1 MSWLQVAYLTAACT
15 VALLGIAVIFDVPPK
30 KMFWAM
36 VGSIISCVL
45 MLIGDKYG
53 LDPLI
58 TNMIATAIPCVYCE
72 IMARVL
78 KTPTTVFMIPTLLP
92 LVPGS
97 RLYYTMFYLF
107 SGEQELFLDNMLIA
121 VKICTGIAVAIIV
134 VTGAM
139 RWIEAAKKQRL
150 EKEKEKEKEK
160 AAE

>member
-1 MSWLQVAYLTAACT
+1 MSWLQVLNGLISCM

-30 KMFWAM
+30 KLLFAM
-36 VGSIISCVL
+36 IGSMISCAL
-45 MLIGDKYG
+45 MLIGDKFG
-53 LDPLI
+53 VDPLI
-58 TNMIATAIPCVYCE
+58 TNMVATAIPCVYCE

-107 SGEQELFLDNMLIA
+107 SGEQALFLDNMLVA

-139 RWIEAAKKQRL
+139 RWIEAANKQRL
-150 EKEKEKEKEK
+150 EKEKEKEKVGR
-160 AAE
+160 

>member
-72 IMARVL
+72 IMARML

-139 RWIEAAKKQRL
+139 RWIEAVKRQKL
-150 EKEKEKEKEK
+150 EKEKEKEK

>member
-1 MSWLQVAYLTAACT
+1 MSWGQIAYLTAACT
-15 VALLGIAVIFDVPPK
+15 AALLGIAVIFDVPPK
-30 KMFWAM
+30 KLLWAM

-58 TNMIATAIPCVYCE
+58 TNMIATAVPCVYCE

-78 KTPTTVFMIPTLLP
+78 KTPTTIFMIPSLLP

-107 SGEQELFLDNMLIA
+107 SGEQALFLENMLIA

-134 VTGAM
+134 VTGAV
-139 RWIEAAKKQRL
+139 RWIEAAKKQKL
-150 EKEKEKEKEK
+150 EREKQKI
-160 AAE
+160 

>member
-1 MSWLQVAYLTAACT
+1 MSWGQVAYLTAACT

-30 KMFWAM
+30 KMLWAM
-36 VGSIISCVL
+36 IGSVISCVI

-58 TNMIATAIPCVYCE
+58 TNMLATALPCVYCE

-78 KTPTTVFMIPTLLP
+78 KTPTTVFMIPSLLP

-107 SGEQELFLDNMLIA
+107 SGEQQLFMDNMLAA
-121 VKICTGIAVAIIV
+121 VKICTGIALAIIV
-134 VTGAM
+134 VTGAV
-139 RWIEAAKKQRL
+139 RWIEAAKRQRM
-150 EKEKEKEKEK
+150 EKEKEQ
-160 AAE
+160 A

>member
-150 EKEKEKEKEK
+150 EKEKEKEK

>member
-107 SGEQELFLDNMLIA
+107 SGEQELFLENMLIA

>member
-1 MSWLQVAYLTAACT
+1 MSWGEVGYYVVSCS

-30 KMFWAM
+30 KLPYAM
-36 VGSIISCVL
+36 LGSIISCVL
-45 MLIGDKYG
+45 MLVGDKYG

-58 TNMIATAIPCVYCE
+58 TNMIATAVPCVYCE

-107 SGEQELFLDNMLIA
+107 SGEQALFMENMLAA

-134 VTGAM
+134 VTGAV

-150 EKEKEKEKEK
+150 EREK
-160 AAE
+160 ANGS

>member
-1 MSWLQVAYLTAACT
+1 MSWGQIAYLTAACT
-15 VALLGIAVIFDVPPK
+15 AALLGIAVIFDVPPK
-30 KMFWAM
+30 KLLWAM

-58 TNMIATAIPCVYCE
+58 SNMIATAVPCVYCE

-78 KTPTTVFMIPTLLP
+78 KTPTTIFMIPSLLP

-107 SGEQELFLDNMLIA
+107 SGEQTLFMENMLAA
-121 VKICTGIAVAIIV
+121 VKICTGIAMAIIV
-134 VTGAM
+134 VTGAV
-139 RWIEAAKKQRL
+139 RWIEAGKKQRL
-150 EKEKEKEKEK
+150 EREK
-160 AAE
+160 AN

>member
-1 MSWLQVAYLTAACT
+1 MSWTQVLYLSVACTAAM
-15 VALLGIAVIFDVPPK
+15 VGIAIIFDVPPK
-30 KMFWAM
+30 KLFWALI
-36 VGSIISCVL
+36 GSAISCVL
-45 MLIGDKYG
+45 MLIGDKFG

-58 TNMIATAIPCVYCE
+58 TNMIATAVPCVYCE

-107 SGEQELFLDNMLIA
+107 NGDQVLFMQNMLAA
-121 VKICTGIAVAIIV
+121 VKICTGIAVAIIL

-150 EKEKEKEKEK
+150 EREHG
-160 AAE
+160 

>member
-1 MSWLQVAYLTAACT
+1 MSWGQVAYLTAACT

-30 KMFWAM
+30 KMLWAII
-36 VGSIISCVL
+36 GSIISCII

-53 LDPLI
+53 LDPLL
-58 TNMIATAIPCVYCE
+58 TNMLATALPCVYCE
-72 IMARVL
+72 MMARLL
-78 KTPTTVFMIPTLLP
+78 KTPTTVFMIPSLLP

-107 SGEQELFLDNMLIA
+107 SGEQQLFLDNMLIA
-121 VKICTGIAVAIIV
+121 VKICTGIAMAIIV

-150 EKEKEKEKEK
+150 EREKQNG
-160 AAE
+160 

>member
-1 MSWLQVAYLTAACT
+1 MSWGQIAYLTAACT
-15 VALLGIAVIFDVPPK
+15 AALLGIAVIFDVPPK
-30 KMFWAM
+30 KLLWAM

-58 TNMIATAIPCVYCE
+58 TNMIATAVPCVYCE

-78 KTPTTVFMIPTLLP
+78 KTPTTIFMIPSLLP

-107 SGEQELFLDNMLIA
+107 SGEQALFLENMLIA

-139 RWIEAAKKQRL
+139 RWIEAAKKQKL
-150 EKEKEKEKEK
+150 EREKQKI
-160 AAE
+160 

>member
-1 MSWLQVAYLTAACT
+1 MSWGQVAYLTAACT

-30 KMFWAM
+30 KMLWAM
-36 VGSIISCVL
+36 IGSVISCVI

-58 TNMIATAIPCVYCE
+58 TNMLATALPCVYCE

-78 KTPTTVFMIPTLLP
+78 KTPTTVFMIPSLLP

-107 SGEQELFLDNMLIA
+107 SGEQQLFMDNMLAA
-121 VKICTGIAVAIIV
+121 VKICTGIALAIIV
-134 VTGAM
+134 VTGAV
-139 RWIEAAKKQRL
+139 RWIEAAKRQRL
-150 EKEKEKEKEK
+150 EKEKEQ
-160 AAE
+160 A

>member
-1 MSWLQVAYLTAACT
+1 MSWGQIAYLTAACT
-15 VALLGIAVIFDVPPK
+15 TALLGIAVIFDVPPK
-30 KMFWAM
+30 KLLWAM

-58 TNMIATAIPCVYCE
+58 TNMIATAVPCVYCE

-78 KTPTTVFMIPTLLP
+78 KTPTTIFMIPSLLP

-107 SGEQELFLDNMLIA
+107 SGEQALFLENMLVA

-134 VTGAM
+134 VTGAV
-139 RWIEAAKKQRL
+139 RWIEAAKRQRM
-150 EKEKEKEKEK
+150 EKEKEHG
-160 AAE
+160 

>member
-1 MSWLQVAYLTAACT
+1 MSWTQVLYLSVACTAAM
-15 VALLGIAVIFDVPPK
+15 VGIAIIFDVPPK
-30 KMFWAM
+30 KLFWALI
-36 VGSIISCVL
+36 GSAISCVL
-45 MLIGDKYG
+45 MLIGDKFG

-58 TNMIATAIPCVYCE
+58 TNMIATAVPCVYCE

-107 SGEQELFLDNMLIA
+107 NGDQVLFMQNMLAA
-121 VKICTGIAVAIIV
+121 VKICTGIAVAIIL

-139 RWIEAAKKQRL
+139 RWIEAAKRQRL
-150 EKEKEKEKEK
+150 EREKERG
-160 AAE
+160 

>member
-1 MSWLQVAYLTAACT
+1 MSWGQVVYLTAACT

-30 KMFWAM
+30 KMLWAM
-36 VGSIISCVL
+36 IGSIISCVI

-53 LDPLI
+53 LDPLLS
-58 TNMIATAIPCVYCE
+58 NMLATAVPCVYCE

-78 KTPTTVFMIPTLLP
+78 KTPTTVFMIPSLLP

-107 SGEQELFLDNMLIA
+107 SGEQALFLENMLVA
-121 VKICTGIAVAIIV
+121 VKICTGIAMAIIV

-150 EKEKEKEKEK
+150 EREKQQV
-160 AAE
+160 

>member
-1 MSWLQVAYLTAACT
+1 MSWGQIAYLTAACT
-15 VALLGIAVIFDVPPK
+15 AALLGIAVIFDVPPK
-30 KMFWAM
+30 KLLWAM

-58 TNMIATAIPCVYCE
+58 TNMIATAVPCVYCE

-78 KTPTTVFMIPTLLP
+78 KTPTTIFMIPSLLP

-107 SGEQELFLDNMLIA
+107 SGEQALFLENMLVA

-134 VTGAM
+134 VTGAV

-150 EKEKEKEKEK
+150 EKEK

>member
-30 KMFWAM
+30 KLLWAM
-36 VGSIISCVL
+36 IGSIISCVL

-58 TNMIATAIPCVYCE
+58 TNMIATAVPCVYCE

-107 SGEQELFLDNMLIA
+107 SGEQELFLSNMLIA

-139 RWIEAAKKQRL
+139 RWIEAVKRQRL
-150 EKEKEKEKEK
+150 EREKENR
-160 AAE
+160 A

>member
-1 MSWLQVAYLTAACT
+1 MSWGEVAYLTAACT
-15 VALLGIAVIFDVPPK
+15 VALVGIAIIFDVPPK
-30 KMFWAM
+30 KLLWALI
-36 VGSIISCVL
+36 GSTISCLL
-45 MLIGDKYG
+45 MLIGDKFG

-58 TNMIATAIPCVYCE
+58 TNMVATAVPCVYCE

-107 SGEQELFLDNMLIA
+107 SGNQKLFLENMLIA
-121 VKICTGIAVAIIV
+121 VKICTGIAVAIIL

-139 RWIEAAKKQRL
+139 RWIEAAKKQREL
-150 EKEKEKEKEK
+150 KMREEG
-160 AAE
+160 

>member
-1 MSWLQVAYLTAACT
+1 MSWGQIAYLTAACT
-15 VALLGIAVIFDVPPK
+15 AALLGIAVIFDVPPK
-30 KMFWAM
+30 KLLWAM

-58 TNMIATAIPCVYCE
+58 TNMIATAVPCVYCE

-78 KTPTTVFMIPTLLP
+78 KTPTTIFMIPSLLP

-107 SGEQELFLDNMLIA
+107 SGEQALFLENMLVA

-134 VTGAM
+134 VTGAV
-139 RWIEAAKKQRL
+139 RWIEAAKKQKL
-150 EKEKEKEKEK
+150 EREKQKI
-160 AAE
+160 

>member
-1 MSWLQVAYLTAACT
+1 MSWGQIAYLTAACT
-15 VALLGIAVIFDVPPK
+15 AALLGIAVIFDVPPK
-30 KMFWAM
+30 KLLWAM

-58 TNMIATAIPCVYCE
+58 TNMIATAVPCVYCE

-78 KTPTTVFMIPTLLP
+78 KTPTTIFMIPSLLP

-107 SGEQELFLDNMLIA
+107 SGEQALFLENMLVA

-139 RWIEAAKKQRL
+139 RWIEAAKKQKL
-150 EKEKEKEKEK
+150 EREK
-160 AAE
+160 

>member
-1 MSWLQVAYLTAACT
+1 MNWGQVTLLTVACT
-15 VALLGIAVIFDVPPK
+15 VAMVGIAIIFDVPPK
-30 KMFWAM
+30 KLFWALI
-36 VGSIISCVL
+36 GSTISCLL
-45 MLIGDKYG
+45 MLIGDKLG

-58 TNMIATAIPCVYCE
+58 TNMVATAVPCVYCE

-107 SGEQELFLDNMLIA
+107 SGNQALFMENMLAA
-121 VKICTGIAVAIIV
+121 VKICTGIAVAIIL

-150 EKEKEKEKEK
+150 EREKEPG
-160 AAE
+160 

>member
-139 RWIEAAKKQRL
+139 RWIEAVKRQKL
-150 EKEKEKEKEK
+150 EKEKEKEK

>member
-1 MSWLQVAYLTAACT
+1 MNWWQILFGTVSCF
-15 VALLGIAVIFDVPPK
+15 VALLGIAIIFDVPPK
-30 KMFWAM
+30 KLLWAM
-36 VGSIISCVL
+36 IGSTISCVIML
-45 MLIGDKYG
+45 MGDQLG

-58 TNMIATAIPCVYCE
+58 TNMIATALPCVYCE

-107 SGEQELFLDNMLIA
+107 SGNQALFLENMLAA
-121 VKICTGIAVAIIV
+121 VKICTGIALAIIV
-134 VTGAM
+134 VTGAV

-150 EKEKEKEKEK
+150 EREK
-160 AAE
+160 AQQ

>member
-1 MSWLQVAYLTAACT
+1 MSWGQVAYLVAACT
-15 VALLGIAVIFDVPPK
+15 VALLGIAIIFDVPPK
-30 KMFWAM
+30 KLFWAM
-36 VGSIISCVL
+36 LGSVISCVL

-58 TNMIATAIPCVYCE
+58 TNMIATAVPCVYCE

-107 SGEQELFLDNMLIA
+107 QWDQELFLDNA
-121 VKICTGIAVAIIV
+121 VSSVKICTGIAVAIIV

-139 RWIEAAKKQRL
+139 RWIEAMKKQRM
-150 EKEKEKEKEK
+150 EKEK
-160 AAE
+160 AA